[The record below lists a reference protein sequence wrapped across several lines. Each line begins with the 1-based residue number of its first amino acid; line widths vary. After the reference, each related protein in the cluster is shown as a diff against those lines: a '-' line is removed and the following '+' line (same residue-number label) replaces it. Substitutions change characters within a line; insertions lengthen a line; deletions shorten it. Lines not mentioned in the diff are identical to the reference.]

1 MTYFC
6 PLCGKEQAQTIM
18 GHRGSS
24 TFSWEYDFTCE
35 HCNRIISFEDWGW
48 DYSKE
53 DAKDE

>member
-35 HCNRIISFEDWGW
+35 HCNRIISFEDWGL
-48 DYSKE
+48 DYSKDGVE
-53 DAKDE
+53 FG